1 MKTRRMMAVK
11 PHKYGTR
18 HLTAGEEY
26 EVPARHALALL
37 ASRKARYAAPRPP
50 SEPPPAPVRDPLP
63 PEPVATA
70 PRTEL
75 DALRSEAEQLGIE
88 FDGRWGT
95 VRLAHEIAKA
105 KA

>member
-26 EVPARHALALL
+26 DVPVRYAVALL

-50 SEPPPAPVRDPLP
+50 GEPLSAPVQDMLP
-63 PEPVATA
+63 PEPAASGNEIDGLRLQAT
-70 PRTEL
+70 
-75 DALRSEAEQLGIE
+75 QLGINV
-88 FDGRWGT
+88 DGRWGV
-95 VRLAHEIAKA
+95 VRLQHEIAKA
-105 KA
+105 HG